1 MEILVL
7 VICVLVNVAF
17 ITLFER
23 KILGY
28 SQLRLGPNKP
38 SWWGIL
44 QPMADAVKLFV
55 KRLNFPSR
63 GHGTMYYFSPM
74 LALFLALFVWRL
86 NRVINPSLG
95 LKFSFLLIIVVLR
108 FNVYPVLIRGWAS
121 NSKYS
126 ILGGLRGVA
135 QTISYEI
142 RLALI
147 LLSAMV
153 YLMSLKLEWWQG
165 WGRLGLVFLWPRLFG
180 VWFLSRLAETN
191 RTPFDFAEGESE
203 LVSGFNIEY
212 GGGGFALIFM
222 AEYASIYFLSGLT
235 VLIFFPSC
243 NIILYR
249 LLVVGLVG
257 SWIWIRR
264 TFPRY
269 RYDLL
274 INLAWK
280 RILPYALSLLLF
292 RTIALLI

>member
-1 MEILVL
+1 
-7 VICVLVNVAF
+7 
-17 ITLFER
+17 
-23 KILGY
+23 
-28 SQLRLGPNKP
+28 
-38 SWWGIL
+38 
-44 QPMADAVKLFV
+44 
-55 KRLNFPSR
+55 
-63 GHGTMYYFSPM
+63 MYYFSPM
-74 LALFLALFVWRL
+74 LALFLVLFVWAL
-86 NRVINPSLG
+86 NSKINISLG
-95 LKFSFLLIIVVLR
+95 FKFSFLVVIVVLR

-126 ILGGLRGVA
+126 MLGGLRGVA

-147 LLSAMV
+147 LMSAII
-153 YLMSLKLEWWQG
+153 YLIRLKLDWCQA
-165 WGRLGLVFLWPRLFG
+165 WGRLGLAFLWPRLLG

-235 VLIFFPSC
+235 VLIFFPIL
-243 NIILYR
+243 NIALYR
-249 LLVVGLVG
+249 GLVVGLVG
-257 SWIWIRR
+257 VWIWVRR

-274 INLAWK
+274 MNLAWK
-280 RILPYALSLLLF
+280 RILPYALSLLLV
-292 RTIALLI
+292 RGRASLI